1 MSTTPISGKQPTAV
15 RLEQARKA
23 LASGPKDVNQLANM
37 MGLTIRNARTYAR
50 QVAQSVTLRK
60 PEKGGRWTPVYSLEP
75 GEIQKDGPKP

>member
-23 LASGPKDVNQLANM
+23 LASGPKDVQQLASM

-50 QVAQSVTLRK
+50 RVANSVTLRK
-60 PEKGGRWTPVYSLEP
+60 PEKGGRWTPIYSLEP
-75 GEIQKDGPKP
+75 GEIQKDGPK

>member
-23 LASGPKDVNQLANM
+23 LASGPKDVKQLASM

-50 QVAQSVTLRK
+50 RVANSVTLRK
-60 PEKGGRWTPVYSLEP
+60 PEKGGRWTPIYSLEP
-75 GEIQKDGPKP
+75 GEIQKDGPQ